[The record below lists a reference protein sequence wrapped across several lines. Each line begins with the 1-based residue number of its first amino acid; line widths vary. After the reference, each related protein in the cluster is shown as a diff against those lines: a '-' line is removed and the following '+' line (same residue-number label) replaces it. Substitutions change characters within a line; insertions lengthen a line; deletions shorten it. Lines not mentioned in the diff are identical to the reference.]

1 MKGFLD
7 YLPGTSILH
16 KMHPLIKIFVSI
28 LICASAFCSS
38 SYFFLIGI
46 IIFNI
51 AMGIV
56 GNGRKEHNGLLKRT
70 LGILKGLFKM
80 SVFLFILQILIIR
93 RGEVLIPVG
102 KLIVLIFGKLMKT
115 EETIAKVSAYGFTD
129 IAVRNGLLLVLRLTG
144 ATLPLSILISVTNL
158 NDLSNTMVKSLHI
171 PYKYAFTFT
180 SAIRFIPVFSSEMTG
195 IIESQKARGVDFEI
209 KNPFKKV
216 GMILPL
222 CFPLLISSV
231 RKIESTATAAEL
243 RGFYLRTSKSCSK
256 SYEIHAYD
264 IIFVLIGGALL
275 AGGIII

>member
-28 LICASAFCSS
+28 LICAASFCSS
-38 SYFFLIGI
+38 NYFFLLGI

-51 AMGIV
+51 ILGII
-56 GNGRKEHNGLLKRT
+56 GNGKKESNGLLKRT
-70 LGILKGLFKM
+70 FGILKGLFKM
-80 SVFLFILQILIIR
+80 SLFLFILQILVIR
-93 RGEVLIPVG
+93 TGNVIVPVG
-102 KLIVLIFGKLMKT
+102 KLILTIFGKFMQN
-115 EETIAKVSAYGFTD
+115 ESTIAKVGAYGFTD
-129 IAVRNGLLLVLRLTG
+129 NAIRNGLLLVLRLTG
-144 ATLPLSILISVTNL
+144 ATLPLSIMISVTNL
-158 NDLSNTMVKSLHI
+158 NDLSNTMVKTLHI

-180 SAIRFIPVFSSEMTG
+180 SAIRFIPVFSSEMNG

-209 KNPFKKV
+209 KNPFKKF

-222 CFPLLISSV
+222 CLPLLISSV

-243 RGFYLRTSKSCSK
+243 RGFYLRNSKSCTK
-256 SYEIHAYD
+256 TYKIYAAD
-264 IIFVLIGGALL
+264 IIFVVISGAIL